1 MLQNKWQNMKQTS
14 RGVLKKE
21 FLEIL
26 QNSQENARTQVFS
39 CEFCEISKDTFL
51 HKTPLVLLSEPCIMQ
66 DLDTKTYFIYKV
78 LLTREL
84 VFVNQPH

>member
-1 MLQNKWQNMKQTS
+1 MLKNKWQNMKQTS

-39 CEFCEISKDTFL
+39 CEFYEISKDTFL
-51 HKTPLVLLSEPCIMQ
+51 HKTPLVATSAYCS
-66 DLDTKTYFIYKV
+66 
-78 LLTREL
+78 R
-84 VFVNQPH
+84 NRA